1 MKKRSSRKTAPAAR
15 KKAVKSAEREATE
28 KPTGRTELRK
38 SSQGGPAI
46 VGIGASAG
54 GLEAFMRLLS
64 NLAPDTG
71 LAYVVVQHL
80 PREHDSL
87 LPELLGRSTTIPVVQ
102 AGDGMR
108 IEADHAYVIPPDTTM
123 TVIDGSLH
131 LVRRPQ
137 GRGVHLPVDAFL
149 SSLAEVHARARSQ

>member
-1 MKKRSSRKTAPAAR
+1 MKKRSSRKTASTAR
-15 KKAVKSAEREATE
+15 KKAAKSVEREATE
-28 KPTGRTELRK
+28 KPTGRTEPRR
-38 SSQGGPAI
+38 SSLGGPGI

-108 IEADHAYVIPPDTTM
+108 IEANHAYVIPPDTTM
-123 TVIDGSLH
+123 TLIDGSLH
-131 LVRRPQ
+131 LVQRP
-137 GRGVHLPVDAFL
+137 
-149 SSLAEVHARARSQ
+149 